1 MPTEHR
7 LRVPARFCGPP
18 TSANG
23 GYVAGLVAAAMGR
36 DVVVRLV
43 GPPPLDTDMTLRADA
58 QGQWKLFNDHSPVIE
73 VRDGGPDLQVPD
85 GCDYV
90 TAQAAAINAPTDFI
104 HPCPGCFVCGPAR
117 ATDDGLR
124 LVAGPVAGRDIVA
137 TGWVPPQQFAS
148 ADGKLAPEI
157 IAAALDCPGYM
168 ALRSGGA
175 FWLLGEYSLH
185 IDRRVQPGEA
195 CVITGWE
202 LSRRGRVA
210 TVGTALY
217 DEAGALCAVARGTWI
232 QPRSS

>member
-1 MPTEHR
+1 MPTEHH

-36 DVVVRLV
+36 NVIVRLV
-43 GPPPLDTDMTLRADA
+43 GPPPLDTDLVLRGAED
-58 QGQWKLFNDHSPVIE
+58 GQWRLYAGDRPVIE
-73 VRDGGPDLQVPD
+73 VREGAPDLTPPAA
-85 GCDYV
+85 CDVV
-90 TAQAAAINAPTDFI
+90 TARAASIDGRGDFI

-117 ATDDGLR
+117 AAGDGLR
-124 LVAGPVAGRDIVA
+124 LWAGAVPGREIVA
-137 TGWVPPQQFAS
+137 TPWVPADEFAQD
-148 ADGKLAPEI
+148 DGKIAPEI

-168 ALRSGGA
+168 ALRSGGES
-175 FWLLGEYSLH
+175 WLLGEYSLH
-185 IDRRVQPGEA
+185 IDRRVHPGEA

-217 DEAGALCAVARGTWI
+217 DEAGQLCAVARGTWI
-232 QPRSS
+232 QPRSA